1 MTVPLES
8 LVTHE
13 PLPGRSFIPTAHDEE
28 AFETEFKSEEVKVES
43 SLPLPKI
50 LDSGQSKRDFDRFMH
65 KYERIERLFAWKFGE
80 KGMKEYLEESKNTVP
95 YLDIRRDLEI
105 QEARSQMR
113 SPLIRVRARLVE
125 YESLCWIEQLFTSN
139 TISDSIFIAILPSKT
154 SLDHEIAM

>member
-1 MTVPLES
+1 
-8 LVTHE
+8 
-13 PLPGRSFIPTAHDEE
+13 
-28 AFETEFKSEEVKVES
+28 
-43 SLPLPKI
+43 
-50 LDSGQSKRDFDRFMH
+50 MH